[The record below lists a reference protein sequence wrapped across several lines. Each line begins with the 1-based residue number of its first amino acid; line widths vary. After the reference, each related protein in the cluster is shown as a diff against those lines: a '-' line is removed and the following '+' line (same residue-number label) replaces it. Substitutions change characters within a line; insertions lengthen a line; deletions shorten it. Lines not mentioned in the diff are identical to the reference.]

1 MVDVMYSPLTEVE
14 PHFFFT
20 QEKSAPY
27 LDICIVF
34 IYTNTLTLHQNM
46 LLNFFTF

>member
-1 MVDVMYSPLTEVE
+1 MEWLMWYKLLTINRSRTS
-14 PHFFFT
+14 FFFT

-34 IYTNTLTLHQNM
+34 IYTNPIIPYQNM
-46 LLNFFTF
+46 L

>member
-1 MVDVMYSPLTEVE
+1 MEVE

-20 QEKSAPY
+20 QEKPAPY

-34 IYTNTLTLHQNM
+34 IYTNPITPHQNM
-46 LLNFFTF
+46 ILNFFTF